1 MDLGWPPK
9 AQLAQKPK
17 QVRVPCFPGEP
28 SDFVGRNERQGYLC
42 RHASA
47 VDVFVALGWRVR
59 QALAPRATTSFGK
72 GNSPASSASDRLLG
86 IGFAGSGEELQSGK
100 RTQASH

>member
-1 MDLGWPPK
+1 MLERLHRGRCWRTIAWTPCRSRTLSTVHSRLEKLKETRWCSFRLRLRGVRNGLRLAPK

-47 VDVFVALGWRVR
+47 VDVFVALG
-59 QALAPRATTSFGK
+59 
-72 GNSPASSASDRLLG
+72 
-86 IGFAGSGEELQSGK
+86 
-100 RTQASH
+100 